1 MIPFNFHHLYYFF
14 IVAKE
19 RSFSKAAK
27 LLFISQPALSAQIR
41 QFESYWN
48 FKLLNREKRQLTLTE
63 EGVHLFNSAKAIFD
77 LSQELADG
85 MSKQKYRVGPK
96 IQLGVSSAVPKI
108 IAEKLIRFILEID
121 PRVHLVLQQD
131 RIENMIE
138 DLMVHKLDLVLN
150 DFSYPS
156 PLEEKIQ
163 NHLIATIPMVFCASK
178 RLARKFPEL
187 PKDLHDAP
195 LILPTAPDQT
205 YHAVQNYIHAHKV
218 RPRVV
223 AEIQDLEMVR
233 SLVAMGQGI
242 GLLNSYAVSHSP
254 ENKDLVVLRDRSRHK
269 ILDTI
274 YLINRERKI
283 PHPLVTEIL
292 KRFKLQQ

>member
-1 MIPFNFHHLYYFF
+1 MIPFNFHHLYYFY

-19 RSFSKAAK
+19 RSFSKAARA
-27 LLFISQPALSAQIR
+27 LCISQPALSAQIK

-48 FKLLNREKRQLTLTE
+48 FRLLNREGRQITLTE
-63 EGVHLFNSAKAIFD
+63 EGTLLFDSAKAIFD

-85 MSKQKYRVGPK
+85 MSKQKYRVGLK
-96 IQLGVSSAVPKI
+96 IQLGVSSAVPKV
-108 IAEKLIRFILEID
+108 IAERLMRFILEID
-121 PRVHLVLQQD
+121 PQVHLVLRQD
-131 RIENMIE
+131 KIESMIN
-138 DLMVHKLDLVLN
+138 DLMVHRLDLVLN

-156 PLEEKIQ
+156 PREENIQ

-178 RLARKFPEL
+178 KLARKFPNL
-187 PKDLHDAP
+187 PKDLHEAP

-205 YHAVQNYIHAHKV
+205 YHAVQNYIHSHKIK
-218 RPRVV
+218 PRIV

-233 SLVAMGQGI
+233 TLVSIGQGI

-254 ENKDLVVLRDRSRHK
+254 ERKSLVVLHDSSRHR
-269 ILDTI
+269 IFDTI

-283 PHPLVTEIL
+283 PHPIVTQLLERFRLVS
-292 KRFKLQQ
+292 